1 MPAPPVG
8 SNTVPVE
15 VNRPDVVAEVKAVF
29 DAYEAALVAN
39 DVDALDAFF
48 WDSPDVVRF
57 GVADRQHGASEIAA
71 FRRRAGAPPPRSL
84 ENTVVTTFGPATAV
98 VTTEFRTP
106 GDPRI
111 GRQSQTWIRID
122 DGWRVVSAHVSII

>member
-1 MPAPPVG
+1 MPAPPVA
-8 SNTVPVE
+8 SATVPLD

-39 DVDALDAFF
+39 DVEALDGFF
-48 WDSPDVVRF
+48 WDSPEVVRF

-71 FRRRAGAPPPRSL
+71 YRRRAGAPPPRSL
-84 ENTVVTTFGPATAV
+84 ENTVVTTFGSDTAV

-106 GDPRI
+106 GDTRV